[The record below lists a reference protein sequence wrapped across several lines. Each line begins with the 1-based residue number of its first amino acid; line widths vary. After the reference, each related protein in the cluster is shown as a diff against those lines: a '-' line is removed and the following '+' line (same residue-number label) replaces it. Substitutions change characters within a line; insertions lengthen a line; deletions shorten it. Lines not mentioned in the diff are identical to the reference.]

1 MKKMVLSF
9 IFGMLC
15 FGSLILTRD
24 KLHPA
29 FISPCSAYLIIKH
42 NDSHF
47 NILIDFL
54 LIQNDGTGVVTVS
67 GTYFKNEKKIGVI
80 RRSINF
86 EWAKHDHVYS
96 LSAVGI
102 RKSERDESL
111 SDNDLKQ
118 LLPLFFIQHGGNID
132 FIVNRDSDGGYIFA
146 NGIRPL
152 FFCEK
157 TQ

>member
-1 MKKMVLSF
+1 MLLSF
-9 IFGMLC
+9 IFGVLC
-15 FGSLILTRD
+15 FGSLILVRD
-24 KLHPA
+24 KVQPA

-42 NDSHF
+42 NDTHF
-47 NILIDFL
+47 NLLIDFL
-54 LIQNDGTGVVTVS
+54 LINNNGTGVVTVS
-67 GTYFKNEKKIGVI
+67 GTYFKNEHKTGVI

-86 EWAKHDHVYS
+86 EWVLHDHVYS
-96 LSAVGI
+96 LSAVDI

-111 SDNDLKQ
+111 SDSVLKE
-118 LLPLFFIQHGGNID
+118 LLPLFFIRKGGKID
-132 FIVNRDSDGGYIFA
+132 FTVNRDGDGGYIFA

>member
-1 MKKMVLSF
+1 MKKMLLSF
-9 IFGMLC
+9 ILGMLC
-15 FGSLILTRD
+15 FGSLILVRD
-24 KLHPA
+24 KLQPS
-29 FISPCSAYLIIKH
+29 FISPCSAFLIMKD

-54 LIQNDGTGVVTVS
+54 LIQNDGTGLVTVS

-86 EWAKHDHVYS
+86 DWVLHDHIYS
-96 LSAVGI
+96 LSAVDI
-102 RKSERDESL
+102 KKSERDESL
-111 SDNDLKQ
+111 SDKDLKE
-118 LLPLFFIQHGGNID
+118 LLPLFFIQHGGKLD
-132 FIVNRDSDGGYIFA
+132 LTVTRESDGGYIFA
-146 NGIRPL
+146 SGVRPL